1 MKTSLSKQVKWV
13 LAISL
18 RLALA
23 LVIVWFTII
32 LLYASQARK
41 KGDLKLWHRIRLKS
55 EFKAKDFNDKF
66 IFSDYQKMEN
76 DLFNEL
82 HEKVYQ
88 NIAQADKHQFNRYN
102 LDSPCNPDNFKQ
114 NFNRSYELV
123 PEKVAGGILRIHGLT
138 DSPYSMKHLARLF
151 YDKGFYVLIM
161 RMPGHG
167 TVPSEL
173 ANINRQDWT
182 AAVKVGAKHVTEFTG
197 QGKPFYIAGYS
208 NGALLAL
215 QYTFESIEND
225 QLTKPDNLFLFSPS
239 LGVTKFAALSKWFKA
254 LSFIPYFEKSNWKS
268 ISPEYDPFKYTSFP
282 MNASKQLYDLSMQT
296 QKQLLIHQQEGTLDK
311 LPPITTFQSVVD
323 STVITEDIIYKLYA
337 NLPVKGHELILFDVN
352 RNSYLQNFLKSNHS
366 LFLSDLIKPEKL
378 PYNLT
383 IVTNKNVD
391 TVEVVAK
398 TKKQNSTEFIS
409 TDLGL
414 SWPKQ
419 IYSLSHIAIVFPP
432 DDALYGI
439 TPSTDTGLHLGNI
452 ELKGERNLLKIP
464 AGDLMRLRCN
474 PFFDYMTE
482 RISKLILQGNSEIY
496 KD

>member
-1 MKTSLSKQVKWV
+1 MKASLSKQAKWILVILLRLV
-13 LAISL
+13 LALI
-18 RLALA
+18 
-23 LVIVWFTII
+23 IVWFTII

-41 KGDLKLWHRIRLKS
+41 KGDLKLWHKVSLES

-66 IFSDYQKMEN
+66 TFSDYQKIEH

-82 HEKVYQ
+82 HEKIYK
-88 NIAQADKHQFNRYN
+88 NIDQTDKHQFNRYN
-102 LDSPCNPDNFKQ
+102 FKSPCNPENFKQ
-114 NFNRSYELV
+114 NYNRSYELI
-123 PEKVAGGILRIHGLT
+123 PEKAIGGILLIHGLT
-138 DSPYSMKHLARLF
+138 DSPYSMKYLAELF

-173 ANINRQDWT
+173 VNIKRQDWR
-182 AAVKVGAKHVTEFTG
+182 AAVKVGAKRVAEFTG
-197 QGKPFYIAGYS
+197 PNNPFYMAGYS

-215 QYTFESIEND
+215 HYTFESIEND
-225 QLTKPDNLFLFSPS
+225 QLTKPDKLFLFSPS
-239 LGVTKFAALSKWFKA
+239 LGVTRFAALSKWLKA

-311 LPPITTFQSVVD
+311 LPPVITFQSVVD

-337 NLPVKGHELILFDVN
+337 NLPVKGHELVLFDVN

-366 LFLSDLIKPEKL
+366 LFLSNLSKPEKL

-383 IVTNKNVD
+383 IVTNKDVD
-391 TVEVVAK
+391 TVEVIAK
-398 TKKQNSTEFIS
+398 TKKQNTTKFVS

-419 IYSLSHIAIVFPP
+419 LYSLSHIAIVFPP
-432 DDALYGI
+432 DDPLYGI
-439 TPSTDTGLHLGNI
+439 EPKGDGSLHLGNI
-452 ELKGERNLLKIP
+452 ELRGERNLLKIP
-464 AGDLMRLRCN
+464 AEDLMRLRCN
-474 PFFDYMTE
+474 PFFGFMKE
-482 RISKLILQGNSEIY
+482 RISEQILQGSPVSDN
-496 KD
+496 D